1 LIALVE
7 HGDLIE
13 INIPNRT
20 IHLLVDDAT
29 LARRHAA
36 MEDRGAKAW
45 KPFGRKRAVSTALQA
60 YALFAGNASRG
71 AVRVLPE

>member
-1 LIALVE
+1 
-7 HGDLIE
+7 
-13 INIPNRT
+13 
-20 IHLLVDDAT
+20 
-29 LARRHAA
+29 

-45 KPFGRKRAVSTALQA
+45 KPFGRKRTVSKALQA